1 MSKARAQKID
11 LPEDPLMMAFG
22 VDEGRLAKLR
32 DEHGNRPFGGNVS
45 RIGEHYQRPPGRP
58 AEFTN
63 LPGVV
68 GEERMWPN
76 RGKSSHRL
84 KAQLRE
90 LSYRAKD
97 VKSYIIIHDLKTY
110 QASSFLKLIYVYLL
124 ARIVMWW
131 RRE

>member
-1 MSKARAQKID
+1 MSKARVQKVESPD
-11 LPEDPLMMAFG
+11 DPLMRAFG
-22 VDEGRLAKLR
+22 VDEGQLARLR
-32 DEHGNRPFGGNVS
+32 SEHEGRPFGGNLY
-45 RIGEHYQRPPGRP
+45 RNDTWHPPRRP
-58 AEFTN
+58 AEFNN
-63 LPGVV
+63 LPNVV

-76 RGKSSHRL
+76 RGRSSHRL

-97 VKSYIIIHDLKTY
+97 VKSYIIIHDFKTY
-110 QASSFLKLIYVYLL
+110 QANSFLKLIYVYLT